1 MKKNIIFLV
10 LLFTI
15 SSCSLFQET
24 TSYDEIEVNG
34 DKENTEE
41 VYVFDESNDVVTE
54 PETKDTPTNT
64 EEIAKVEEA
73 VEEAV
78 TVNEV
83 VTQDVYN
90 EPTSTTQTNT
100 VVEGNQYYSE
110 QYYLQLGAFSTLQR
124 AERFTSN
131 VSSNVP
137 FPLSVIYNSTISL
150 YVVRS
155 SPYNTRGEVE
165 AIRDDFRRRNIYK
178 DAFIVTE

>member
-1 MKKNIIFLV
+1 MKKIISFFV

-15 SSCSLFQET
+15 SACSLFQET

-41 VYVFDESNDVVTE
+41 VYVFDETSEVVTE
-54 PETKDTPTNT
+54 PKTST
-64 EEIAKVEEA
+64 EEIAKVEAA
-73 VEEAV
+73 VSETISE
-78 TVNEV
+78 TKDE
-83 VTQDVYN
+83 TPDVYN
-90 EPTSTTQTNT
+90 EPTSSNET
-100 VVEGNQYYSE
+100 NQYYSE
-110 QYYLQLGAFSTLQR
+110 QFYLQLGAFSTLQR

-155 SPYNTRGEVE
+155 SPYDTRGEVE
-165 AIRDDFRRRNIYK
+165 AVRDDFRRRNIYK